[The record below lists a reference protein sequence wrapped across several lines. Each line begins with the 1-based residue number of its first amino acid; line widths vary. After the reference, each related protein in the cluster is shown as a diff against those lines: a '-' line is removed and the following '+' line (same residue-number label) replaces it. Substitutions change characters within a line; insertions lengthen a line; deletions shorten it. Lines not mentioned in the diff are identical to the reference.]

1 MIRVLAHCFASRSPF
16 GRLGSAFACSV
27 GCEGG
32 GGGGSCLGLF
42 CWGCILHAA
51 VLMAGRE
58 MFS

>member
-51 VLMAGRE
+51 VVMAG
-58 MFS
+58 